1 MVFQKNIEGRRV
13 KVLAI
18 IINIFF
24 PGIGTMIIGKVG
36 TGVIQLVLSIIAV
49 ALSATGVLSIVGIP
63 LGIGVWIWAL
73 VSVASSNATET
84 VIVKEVVRE
93 VPVDNKGE

>member
-1 MVFQKNIEGRRV
+1 M

-36 TGVIQLVLSIIAV
+36 TGILQLVLVLVAV
-49 ALSATGVLSIVGIP
+49 GLSATGVLSIVGLP

-73 VSVASSNATET
+73 VSVAKSDAQNT
-84 VIVKEVVRE
+84 VLIREVVKEV
-93 VPVDNKGE
+93 PVENGKED